1 MSHNGRSY
9 CHLDCHWRST
19 TSFIPQLL
27 VLKENDYQENQKILF
42 NGAKVVEVQKGWEE
56 TEAQYGRTL
65 CNVFQRPFQQTQPS
79 EVAPA
84 LIREKSNY
92 ALVIELTDN
101 LSSIATYL
109 AYPYSNRF
117 EHFFDTR
124 DNADAELVNLEPV

>member
-1 MSHNGRSY
+1 MGGNRGPVWQNS
-9 CHLDCHWRST
+9 
-19 TSFIPQLL
+19 
-27 VLKENDYQENQKILF
+27 
-42 NGAKVVEVQKGWEE
+42 VQRVPKAVSANTEE
-56 TEAQYGRTL
+56 GYIET
-65 CNVFQRPFQQTQPS
+65 PPS